1 MKRTIYI
8 LLSAVA
14 LLTACDDTTDTIGS
28 SLTNVEDI
36 INVTDNTFRITSRTM
51 KADSVLARSTTGY
64 IGNVKDPETGTYIKS
79 NFATQFHLAED
90 YAFPEKSMLA
100 RGVVSDSCDLR
111 LFFDSYYGD
120 SLATMKATVY
130 EMAKPMEE
138 GVNYYSTFDPE
149 ANGMIRIGEG
159 RVQSSK
165 VFSLVNTNIKDSV
178 RYSDSY
184 TNNILFSLNSQ
195 YKAADG
201 TVYDNYGSY
210 IMKRYYDNPADF
222 RNSYTFTH
230 NVCPGFYVKMEN
242 GVGAMAYIRSSQM
255 NVYYTLH
262 DSIDHSSYNSFAGTE
277 EVRQVTRIV
286 ADNDRLDQ
294 LVDDPSCTYVKSP
307 AGLFTELTLPV
318 EDVFKGHENDSL
330 NSARIELKCIN
341 DKVDSKFAFPKP
353 TTVLL
358 IQKSKIKEFFE
369 NKDVPNYRTTFIAT
383 YSQTSNSYTFGNV
396 GQLIKHIYESMPA
409 DKAQREVWKAQ
420 NPDWDKVAIIPVTAG
435 YTTYNSSTI
444 VSSISHDMSLSS
456 TRLLG
461 GEGSDEGEITM
472 YVLYSSFNK

>member
-1 MKRTIYI
+1 M
-8 LLSAVA
+8 
-14 LLTACDDTTDTIGS
+14 TTPQ
-28 SLTNVEDI
+28 
-36 INVTDNTFRITSRTM
+36 TS
-51 KADSVLARSTTGY
+51 V
-64 IGNVKDPETGTYIKS
+64 
-79 NFATQFHLAED
+79 
-90 YAFPEKSMLA
+90 
-100 RGVVSDSCDLR
+100 
-111 LFFDSYYGD
+111 
-120 SLATMKATVY
+120 
-130 EMAKPMEE
+130 
-138 GVNYYSTFDPE
+138 
-149 ANGMIRIGEG
+149 
-159 RVQSSK
+159 
-165 VFSLVNTNIKDSV
+165 
-178 RYSDSY
+178 
-184 TNNILFSLNSQ
+184 
-195 YKAADG
+195 
-201 TVYDNYGSY
+201 
-210 IMKRYYDNPADF
+210 
-222 RNSYTFTH
+222 TH

-383 YSQTSNSYTFGNV
+383 YSKTSNSYTFGNV

>member
-1 MKRTIYI
+1 MKRTLYI

-28 SLTNVEDI
+28 SLTNTEDI
-36 INVTDNTFRITSRTM
+36 INVSDNTFRITSRSM
-51 KADSVLARSTTGY
+51 KADSVLARSATGY
-64 IGNVKDPETGTYIKS
+64 VGIVKDPETGAYIKS
-79 NFATQFHLAED
+79 NFATQFHVAED
-90 YAFPEKSMLA
+90 YAFPDKENLA
-100 RGVVSDSCDLR
+100 HGVVADSCDLR
-111 LFFDSYYGD
+111 LFFNSYYGD

-130 EMAKPMEE
+130 EMARPMEE
-138 GVNYYSTFDPE
+138 GVNYYTSFDPE
-149 ANGMIRIGEG
+149 ANGMIRVGEG
-159 RVQSSK
+159 RITSSK

-184 TNNILFSLNSQ
+184 TNNILFSLNQQ
-195 YKAADG
+195 YKDKDG
-201 TVYDNYGSY
+201 NVYDNYGSY
-210 IMKRYYDNPADF
+210 IMKRYYDNPSDF

-277 EVRQVTRIV
+277 EMRQVTRIV

-294 LVDDPSCTYVKSP
+294 LTSDPSCTYVKSP

-318 EDVFKGHENDSL
+318 EEVFRGHGNDSV
-330 NSARIELKCIN
+330 NSAKIVLRCIN
-341 DKVDSKFAFPKP
+341 DKVESRYSFPKP

-358 IQKSKIKEFFE
+358 IQKDKIKEFFE
-369 NKDVPNYRTTFIAT
+369 NKEVANYRTSFVAT
-383 YSQTSNSYTFGNV
+383 YSSSDNSYTFGNV
-396 GQLIKHIYESMPA
+396 GQLIKHIYDSMPENEA
-409 DKAQREVWKAQ
+409 EREVWKTQ
-420 NPDWDKVAIIPVTAG
+420 NPDWNKVAIIPVNAT
-435 YTTYNSSTI
+435 YTTYNSSAI
-444 VSSISHDMSLSS
+444 LSSLSHDMSLSS

-461 GEGSDEGEITM
+461 GEGSEEGEITM
-472 YVLYSSFNK
+472 YVIYSSFNK